1 MLSKTVRRINPI
13 LVSKLKELC
22 VPKQLVEPFG
32 LSEEDYDLPKGKFF
46 LKVIDKSDH
55 FDDGYGVLD
64 SNFGQVRKLLAG
76 DNYKKKVTLEKGKT
90 TARYDLANAMWCPD
104 DTREEVMSSF
114 RGAQELFRNE
124 MKYIHY
130 SSDEDIKE
138 YVKGAS
144 ADLEESYNSRYLYA
158 VEKLDSVAEDLP
170 YVSQVSRRR
179 KKKVKAETA
188 FFKKLKKDVT
198 RVGQGLR
205 QDPLGKKVLDF
216 VRNFHKAAK
225 SVSLGRFLGTGFIF
239 SFSHSKFC
247 EKYGYK
253 KTECNRLL
261 NLAAGL
267 GLITKITPVAA
278 RGIGEYWHK
287 KFGVGVLQFMLRTVN
302 ISRALFRWYRWK
314 ASKVKIKEI
323 TIKKIEKIL
332 GVDIT
337 THPEATDLELR
348 KIILDANKKA
358 EEEKALTEKESL
370 DIRSLITEDPL
381 DIGHKGKKY
390 DIIPDRKYTV
400 SDAEELLADIIKDHN
415 DHSVNAWLNFEKEFS
430 ERTLITYKTKIK
442 GRYVKYRK
450 KKISELPM
458 KLMIPEQY
466 WMTARK
472 PAKALI
478 SELYNQ
484 GLVGIITKSSLI
496 SEQYDWTYS
505 YFIQTVSSLPRRR
518 KLW

>member
-1 MLSKTVRRINPI
+1 MR
-13 LVSKLKELC
+13 KEGFFLMMF
-22 VPKQLVEPFG
+22 PDRYKYRYEIPAEEIRA
-32 LSEEDYDLPKGKFF
+32 LSEEELFCRIAEHTETADDNFWRIKNLLKGK
-46 LKVIDKSDH
+46 
-55 FDDGYGVLD
+55 
-64 SNFGQVRKLLAG
+64 
-76 DNYKKKVTLEKGKT
+76 NYKKKVTVKKGES
-90 TARYDLANAMWCPD
+90 TARYDLVNALWRPENVEKEIVRSFTGAREAFFDVLCYNFGGKTWKTRGIVDRAIDKVANTITQAY
-104 DTREEVMSSF
+104 DTRCF
-114 RGAQELFRNE
+114 
-124 MKYIHY
+124 Y
-130 SSDEDIKE
+130 S
-138 YVKGAS
+138 
-144 ADLEESYNSRYLYA
+144 
-158 VEKLDSVAEDLP
+158 VEKSDVIAEDLP
-170 YVSQVSRRR
+170 YVSQVPRRR

-188 FFKKLKKDVT
+188 FFKKLKKDIT

-205 QDPLGKKVLDF
+205 QDPLGKKILDF

-225 SVSLGRFLGTGFIF
+225 NVSLGRFLGSGFIF

-302 ISRALFRWYRWK
+302 VSRALFRWYRWK
-314 ASKVKIKEI
+314 ANKVKVKEI
-323 TIKKIEKIL
+323 TIRKIEKIL

-358 EEEKALTEKESL
+358 EEERILAEKESL

-381 DIGHKGKKY
+381 DIGHKGKRY
-390 DIIPDRKYTV
+390 DITPDRKYTV
-400 SDAEELLADIIKDHN
+400 ADAEKLLADIIEDHN
-415 DHSVNAWLNFEKEFS
+415 NNALTSWIKLEEEFS

-442 GRYVKYRK
+442 GRYVKYGK

-496 SEQYDWTYS
+496 SEQYDWTYN
-505 YFIQTVSSLPRRR
+505 YFLQMVSSLPRRR

>member
-1 MLSKTVRRINPI
+1 MIFPD
-13 LVSKLKELC
+13 KLKYRYKIPAEDIRD
-22 VPKQLVEPFG
+22 
-32 LSEEDYDLPKGKFF
+32 LSEEELFCRIAEHTETDDNNFWRIKDLLKGK
-46 LKVIDKSDH
+46 
-55 FDDGYGVLD
+55 
-64 SNFGQVRKLLAG
+64 
-76 DNYKKKVTLEKGKT
+76 NYKKKVTVQKGES
-90 TARYDLANAMWCPD
+90 TARYDLVNALWRPENVEKEIVRSF
-104 DTREEVMSSF
+104 TGAREAVF
-114 RGAQELFRNE
+114 DVLCYNCGG
-124 MKYIHY
+124 KTW
-130 SSDEDIKE
+130 KT
-138 YVKGAS
+138 KGAVNRAIDKVANTIIQAYETRCFYS
-144 ADLEESYNSRYLYA
+144 
-158 VEKLDSVAEDLP
+158 VEKSDVIEEDLP
-170 YVSQVSRRR
+170 YVSKIPRR
-179 KKKVKAETA
+179 KKRQAKAETA

-198 RVGQGLR
+198 MVGRGLR
-205 QDPLGKKVLDF
+205 QDPLGKKVLAF
-216 VRNFHKAAK
+216 VRDFYKAAK

-287 KFGVGVLQFMLRTVN
+287 KFGVGILQFMLKTVN
-302 ISRALFRWYRWK
+302 VPRALFRWYRWK
-314 ASKVKIKEI
+314 ANKIKVKEI
-323 TIKKIEKIL
+323 TVKKIERVL

-337 THPEATDLELR
+337 THPEATDYELR

-370 DIRSLITEDPL
+370 DIRSFITEDPL

-390 DIIPDRKYTV
+390 DIIPDRKYTAT
-400 SDAEELLADIIKDHN
+400 DAEKLLADIIKDHN

-430 ERTLITYKTKIK
+430 ERTLITYKTKIR

-505 YFIQTVSSLPRRR
+505 YFIQTVSSIPRRR

>member
-1 MLSKTVRRINPI
+1 MMFPDRYKYRYKISAEDIRN
-13 LVSKLKELC
+13 
-22 VPKQLVEPFG
+22 
-32 LSEEDYDLPKGKFF
+32 LSEEELFCRIAEHTETDDNNFWRIKDLLKGK
-46 LKVIDKSDH
+46 
-55 FDDGYGVLD
+55 
-64 SNFGQVRKLLAG
+64 
-76 DNYKKKVTLEKGKT
+76 NYKKKVTVQKGES
-90 TARYDLANAMWCPD
+90 TARYDLVNALWHPENVEKEIVRSFTGAREAVFDVLCYNCGGKTWETKCAVSRAIDKVANTITQAY
-104 DTREEVMSSF
+104 DTRCF
-114 RGAQELFRNE
+114 
-124 MKYIHY
+124 Y
-130 SSDEDIKE
+130 S
-138 YVKGAS
+138 
-144 ADLEESYNSRYLYA
+144 
-158 VEKLDSVAEDLP
+158 VEKSDVIAEDLP
-170 YVSQVSRRR
+170 YVSQVPRHR

-188 FFKKLKKDVT
+188 FFKKLKKDIT

-205 QDPLGKKVLDF
+205 KDILGKKVLNF

-225 SVSLGRFLGTGFIF
+225 SVSLGRFLGSGFIF

-247 EKYGYK
+247 EKYGYT

-287 KFGVGVLQFMLRTVN
+287 KFGVGILQFMLKTVN
-302 ISRALFRWYRWK
+302 VPRALFRWYRWK
-314 ASKVKIKEI
+314 ANKVKVKEI
-323 TIKKIEKIL
+323 TVKKIERIL

-358 EEEKALTEKESL
+358 EEERILAEKESL
-370 DIRSLITEDPL
+370 DIRSLISEDPL
-381 DIGHKGKKY
+381 DIGHKDKRY
-390 DIIPDRKYTV
+390 DITPDRKYTAA
-400 SDAEELLADIIKDHN
+400 DAEKLLADIRKDHDN
-415 DHSVNAWLNFEKEFS
+415 HSVNAWLNFEKEFS

-458 KLMIPEQY
+458 KLMIPERY

-505 YFIQTVSSLPRRR
+505 YFIQTVSSIPRRR